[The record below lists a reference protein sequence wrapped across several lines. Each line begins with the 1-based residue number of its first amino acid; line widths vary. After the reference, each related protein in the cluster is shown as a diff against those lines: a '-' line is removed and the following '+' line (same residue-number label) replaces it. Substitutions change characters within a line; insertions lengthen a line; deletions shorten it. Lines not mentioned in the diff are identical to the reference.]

1 MPGLLGYV
9 LFRNGRYPEPVNI
22 EALMVVRRLLLAVV
36 MTISMSATP
45 ALASRPIVLP
55 ITVGINFAENFMV
68 VACPG
73 GAPATA
79 FCLNIK
85 GTADVVGLGRA
96 TFQRSVLI
104 PNKNLYDPNDPTCI
118 PEETSGTLALSNGT
132 LTFHAPGDICL
143 LDKTVSYELIVTAG
157 TGAYKGVIGGGQITV
172 LPPETASTGREVWR
186 LDLFPP
192 SSAE

>member
-1 MPGLLGYV
+1 MA
-9 LFRNGRYPEPVNI
+9 F
-22 EALMVVRRLLLAVV
+22 RRLLSAVV
-36 MTISMSATP
+36 ITMPMSATH
-45 ALASRPIVLP
+45 ALASGPIVLP
-55 ITVGINFAENFMV
+55 ITVGINFAENFTV
-68 VACPG
+68 VACPV

-96 TFQRSVLI
+96 SFERSVLI

-118 PEETSGTLALSNGT
+118 PEETSGALTLSKGT
-132 LTFHAPGDICL
+132 LTFHAPGTICL

-172 LPPETASTGREVWR
+172 LQPETASTGREVWR